1 VDLVLGLMMER
12 LSSARTGA
20 VCIAAARCTT
30 ITNTSTTTTA
40 YSHTLR
46 YLPAVVFHCYQQ
58 LSLSP
63 IPPPPHVIR
72 SAQTIMSDANFLA

>member
-1 VDLVLGLMMER
+1 VLGLMMER

-30 ITNTSTTTTA
+30 TTNTSSTTTA
-40 YSHTLR
+40 YSHALQFI
-46 YLPAVVFHCYQQ
+46 PAVALHCHRQ
-58 LSLSP
+58 LPLSP